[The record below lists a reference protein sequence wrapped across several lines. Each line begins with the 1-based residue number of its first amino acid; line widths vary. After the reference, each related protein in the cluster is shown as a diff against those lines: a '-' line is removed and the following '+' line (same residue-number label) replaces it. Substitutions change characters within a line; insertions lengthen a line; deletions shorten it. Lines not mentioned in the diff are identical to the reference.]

1 MGQRPRAVEKVILDK
16 TFWAK
21 RRVLLTG
28 HTGFKG
34 AWAARWLSRLGA
46 DITGYSLPPE
56 GEPNLFSLLGPGM
69 RLKSHLA
76 DLRDEKSLRQA
87 VAEADPEIVI
97 HMAAQALVPRSYR
110 LPVETW
116 SVNVLGTIMLL
127 DALVRRPALKAV
139 IVVTS
144 DKVYANDGTHGN
156 SGFVESDRLGGDDPY
171 SASKAA
177 CELAVSAWRA
187 SFAQSGPPVATVRA
201 GNVIGGGDWAEDRLI
216 PDFVRAMA
224 ARRALELRQP
234 KSVRPWQH
242 VLDPVAGYLLLAEHL
257 ATGKKLPFAF
267 NFGPSGQELRT
278 TLELVERLYAAFQ
291 RKPDWR
297 HVAQPGIGEKKT
309 LILDAGLAQKTLGW
323 RPRLSIDQAID
334 WTVEWYA
341 AHSAGSPMAAI
352 TDAQIARYESLA

>member
-1 MGQRPRAVEKVILDK
+1 VEKVILDK
-16 TFWAK
+16 IFWAK

-46 DITGYSLPPE
+46 EVTGYSLPPE
-56 GEPNLFSLLGPGM
+56 GEPNLFSLLGPSPG
-69 RLKSHLA
+69 LKSHLG
-76 DLRDEKSLRQA
+76 DLRDEKSLREA

-110 LPVETW
+110 FPVETW

-127 DALVRRPALKAV
+127 DALRGRSSLKAV

-144 DKVYANDGTHGN
+144 DKVYANDGTAHG
-156 SGFVESDRLGGDDPY
+156 SAGGFAEGDRLGGDDPY

-187 SFAQSGPPVATVRA
+187 SFAQSGPPVATARA

-216 PDFVRAMA
+216 PDFVRALA
-224 ARRALELRQP
+224 AKRALELRQP

-242 VLDPVAGYLLLAEHL
+242 VLDPVAGYLLLAERL
-257 ATGKKLPFAF
+257 AMGKKIPSAF

-309 LILDAGLAQKTLGW
+309 LTLDAGLAQNTLGW

-341 AHSAGSPMAAI
+341 AHSAGSPMAQI

>member
-1 MGQRPRAVEKVILDK
+1 VEKVILDK
-16 TFWAK
+16 AFWAK

-34 AWAARWLSRLGA
+34 AWTARWLSRLGA
-46 DITGYSLPPE
+46 EVAGYSLPPE
-56 GEPNLFSLLGPGM
+56 GEPNLFSLLGPCPN
-69 RLKSHLA
+69 LKSRLA
-76 DLRDEKSLRQA
+76 DLRDGKSLREA
-87 VAEADPEIVI
+87 VAESDPEIVI

-110 LPVETW
+110 FPVETW

-127 DALVRRPALKAV
+127 DALRDRSALKAV

-144 DKVYANDGTHGN
+144 DKVYANDGAARGD
-156 SGFVESDRLGGDDPY
+156 SGGFVESDRLGGDDPY

-177 CELAVSAWRA
+177 CELAVNAWRA
-187 SFAQSGPPVATVRA
+187 SFAPSGPPVATARA

-216 PDFVRAMA
+216 PDFVRALA
-224 ARRALELRQP
+224 AKRALELRQP

-267 NFGPSGQELRT
+267 NFGPSGKDLRT

-341 AHSAGSPMAAI
+341 AHSAGSPMAQI